1 MDKLAKTR
9 WTYVPASSRHDAMKM
24 VKYHF
29 FDEKDEKDD
38 KLRETTNDHDE
49 DGELNGSERETERLR
64 DGFIILFSDLTH
76 LFVSRSSLAEIKEKF
91 SAWNPILNVTSDDHL
106 LALVRHCLTA
116 FCKGG
121 VDFDGTK
128 VKEIVEQRENQ
139 SSYKLEV
146 ALQLK
151 GGIRFQWTFDAS
163 LLAPRYLQRHLTVP
177 SLRRRLTLKAENRR
191 LKALLRAKDAEIED
205 MKLSGAKVSRKM
217 LETQKFVDDDDHVG
231 DAEEDEP
238 TDDWLRSVEEEAQ
251 GRCSKKKDIP
261 VAAASSSLTATDASL
276 NPIANNDNSSRCDKP
291 DSSPTKSSSTSD
303 RKRSSSPP
311 IASSVSLSQPP
322 DAKEK
327 AAKLRKKK
335 LGL

>member
-1 MDKLAKTR
+1 MTFL
-9 WTYVPASSRHDAMKM
+9 
-24 VKYHF
+24 
-29 FDEKDEKDD
+29 
-38 KLRETTNDHDE
+38 
-49 DGELNGSERETERLR
+49 
-64 DGFIILFSDLTH
+64 
-76 LFVSRSSLAEIKEKF
+76 
-91 SAWNPILNVTSDDHL
+91 
-106 LALVRHCLTA
+106 
-116 FCKGG
+116 
-121 VDFDGTK
+121 
-128 VKEIVEQRENQ
+128 Q
-139 SSYKLEV
+139 LEV

-238 TDDWLRSVEEEAQ
+238 TDDWLRSVEEDAQ
-251 GRCSKKKDIP
+251 GRCSKKDIP
-261 VAAASSSLTATDASL
+261 VAAAASSSLTVTDASP
-276 NPIANNDNSSRCDKP
+276 NPIANNDNSSLATSRCDKP
-291 DSSPTKSSSTSD
+291 DSSPTKSSPTSD

>member
-1 MDKLAKTR
+1 MTFL
-9 WTYVPASSRHDAMKM
+9 
-24 VKYHF
+24 
-29 FDEKDEKDD
+29 
-38 KLRETTNDHDE
+38 
-49 DGELNGSERETERLR
+49 
-64 DGFIILFSDLTH
+64 
-76 LFVSRSSLAEIKEKF
+76 
-91 SAWNPILNVTSDDHL
+91 
-106 LALVRHCLTA
+106 
-116 FCKGG
+116 
-121 VDFDGTK
+121 
-128 VKEIVEQRENQ
+128 Q
-139 SSYKLEV
+139 LEV

-151 GGIRFQWTFDAS
+151 GGIRFQWTFEAS
-163 LLAPRYLQRHLTVP
+163 LLAPLHLLRQLTLP

-238 TDDWLRSVEEEAQ
+238 TDDWLRSVEDGATRD
-251 GRCSKKKDIP
+251 GRSENRKANIDG
-261 VAAASSSLTATDASL
+261 AACASSTVETVATCAA
-276 NPIANNDNSSRCDKP
+276 INDNSSLATSRCDKP